1 MEKQVKLSAA
11 NVVLKCDDPGSW
23 QISCTRGGDK
33 DIEYIFLTME
43 NEKEALL
50 PEITLNFRFP
60 MRDITCRWQADG
72 FFDKNL
78 PPDWNS
84 RFESELAVGAPVLG
98 YCGQNGENR
107 LICAVSDALRKIVWT
122 GGVCEYDFN
131 INSELKLFTS
141 PEAPATSYSTVLRF
155 DSRKISFCDA
165 LADNFKWFEGFYPP
179 VPVPEA
185 GLEAWYSTWY
195 SYHKE
200 LKDSEIEAE
209 CAAARKLGMGGVIVD
224 DGWQTD
230 KHDGIYDYTG
240 DWQVAPGRIAEMKK
254 HVDAVH
260 KCGLKYMLWYSV
272 PFIGYKSVN
281 FERFKGKYLYTIER
295 LNASILDPRFPEV
308 REFLINLYRDAL
320 VNYGLDGFKLDFID
334 RFTIA
339 PGTVDPAVAE
349 NYAGRDIKNVPEAVD
364 VLLKDVMAALRSIK
378 PDVLVEFRQRYMGP
392 AIRQYGNLIRA
403 TDCPGDIVANRVRT
417 IDLRLSSCSSAV
429 HGDMLRWH
437 ESESVECAARQLLS
451 VLFSVPQV
459 SVRLA
464 DMPADH
470 LEMIRH
476 RLNFYREYRET
487 LLFGRIVAPHAEQNY
502 PVVRSEGK
510 NEAISACYT
519 ENMMVKAGFEKWSKE
534 IIVNASCSDR
544 VLVEVSKKAAAEI
557 FDVCG
562 KSCGKLELEQG
573 VNVVNVPVSG
583 ECILTAL

>member
-281 FERFKGKYLYTIER
+281 FERFKGKYLYHDER
-295 LNASILDPRFPEV
+295 QGAAVLDPRFPEV
-308 REFLINLYRDAL
+308 REFLASLYERAQKEW
-320 VNYGLDGFKLDFID
+320 GIDGFKLDFID
-334 RFTIA
+334 SFS
-339 PGTVDPAVAE
+339 VKDCDPAAAE
-349 NYAGRDIKNVPEAVD
+349 GYAGRDILTLPDAVD
-364 VLLKDVMAALRSIK
+364 ALLGEIVARLRAND
-378 PDVLVEFRQRYMGP
+378 PDVLIEFRQNYIGP
-392 AIRQYGNLIRA
+392 AVTKYGNMLRA
-403 TDCPGDIVANRVRT
+403 ADCPGDRQANRVR
-417 IDLRLSSCSSAV
+417 IADLRLTSGKAAV
-429 HGDMLRWH
+429 HADMLEWNVATSAEEAAGSVISAIFGTVQYSMMLSDLPEDHLKMIAHWVRFAEEHCEALQKGAFSGFSPEAGYPILCGESEKKRIIGLYGNDRVVRIGDMEKITFVLNG
-437 ESESVECAARQLLS
+437 SGVPSVCVELPEKARFEVRDTFGATVCS
-451 VLFSVPQV
+451 GEAGAGISRMSVPLGGYAIFR
-459 SVRLA
+459 S
-464 DMPADH
+464 
-470 LEMIRH
+470 
-476 RLNFYREYRET
+476 
-487 LLFGRIVAPHAEQNY
+487 GR
-502 PVVRSEGK
+502 
-510 NEAISACYT
+510 
-519 ENMMVKAGFEKWSKE
+519 
-534 IIVNASCSDR
+534 
-544 VLVEVSKKAAAEI
+544 
-557 FDVCG
+557 
-562 KSCGKLELEQG
+562 
-573 VNVVNVPVSG
+573 
-583 ECILTAL
+583 